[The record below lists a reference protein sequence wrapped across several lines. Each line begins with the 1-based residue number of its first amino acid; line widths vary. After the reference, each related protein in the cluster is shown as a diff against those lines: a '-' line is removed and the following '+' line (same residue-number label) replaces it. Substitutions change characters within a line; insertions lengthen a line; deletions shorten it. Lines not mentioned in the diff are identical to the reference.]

1 MLRSKSFVK
10 RTRKGNVVKVVKEH
24 YLRDDISCSSEICKV
39 CSKTPAPILSSTP
52 KGTSKFKPHYLIP
65 DTNVFI
71 SQLDIMEHPAIKD
84 VIVLQTV
91 REEIRHLSLPVYN
104 RLNTILADKTKRFY
118 MFANEH
124 QRDTF
129 IEKLKGETPND
140 RNDRAIRVATKWFM
154 DHLKANSS
162 GEDIDVIMLSDD
174 RGNREKAKT
183 TGIKSCGV
191 TEYVES
197 IKDTPELLDMV
208 SAPKAAAGEKVV
220 YEEHLSPAQIQN
232 GIKKGTLI
240 QAPFNVSVHN
250 VQEATV
256 VGEVEGE
263 IKTIFILG
271 RKHFNRCIQGDIV
284 AVELLPKS
292 EWKRGASVAIEE
304 EDDDEEKMFGEE
316 EVIVDKMTENDSSV
330 EPTGK
335 VVGII
340 RKKWRP
346 YCGFIVKKTVPKNT
360 TSGPVGV
367 MFRAMDKRIPPIKIK
382 TSQAPTLVGN
392 RIVVS
397 IDSWPTTSSF
407 PMGHFVKTLGSS
419 GDRETETEVLLL
431 EHDVPYQE
439 FSQRVL
445 QDLPAE
451 GDQWVVLDKHLTQ
464 ENRRDFRDLDICSI
478 DPPGCTDIDDALHA
492 RILPN
497 GNWEVGVHIADVT
510 YFVKHGMPMD
520 VEAASRGTSVYLVD
534 KRLDMLP
541 SLLGTNLCS
550 LRSNVERLAFSCIWE
565 MNENA
570 QIVSVDFTKSVIRS
584 KHSFTY
590 EEAQT
595 RIDDERMQDPITKGI
610 RVLNKFAKILRQK
623 RMENGALT
631 LSSPEVRFNLENDSQ
646 DPVDVEMKELK
657 ETNALVEEFM
667 LLANISV
674 AKKIYSKFPSSA
686 MLRKHAAPPTNNFDS
701 LRQILMEKGFTL
713 ETETSK
719 ALADSLDKAVIP
731 EDPYFNKL
739 VRIMTTRCMMQAQ
752 YFCSGTEIES
762 EFKHY
767 GLASPIYTHFTSPI
781 RRYADVIVHRLLQAC
796 IEPDLEYGA
805 ELTDTQKMKEL
816 CDNLNFRNRMAQ
828 QASRSSVE
836 LFTSLYFRNKTEVEE
851 GRILRVLKN
860 GFIVLVPKY
869 GIETIVYTSS
879 SADGPSPFNYDEE
892 AKSLVAGDVILKTF
906 DSVKVEITVEGD
918 ADGMRQKMNM
928 RLVDPFVEGVSVK
941 PSSKSK
947 RPNIDDTAETT
958 AKKVKK

>member
-24 YLRDDISCSSEICKV
+24 YLRDDIPCSSEICNV
-39 CSKTPAPILSSTP
+39 CSKTSAPVLSSTP
-52 KGTSKFKPHYLIP
+52 KGTTTFKPHYLIP

-91 REEIRHLSLPVYN
+91 REEIRHLSTPVYN

-140 RNDRAIRVATKWFM
+140 RNDRAIRVATKWFV

-162 GEDIDVIMLSDD
+162 GENIDVIMLSDD
-174 RGNREKAKT
+174 RGNREKAKA

-191 TEYVES
+191 IEYVES

-208 SAPKAAAGEKVV
+208 SAPKAAAGEQVV

-256 VGEVEGE
+256 VGEVDGE
-263 IKTIFILG
+263 VKTIFILG

-292 EWKRGASVAIEE
+292 EWKRGASIAIEE

-316 EVIVDKMTENDSSV
+316 EVIDKMTESDSPV

-367 MFRAMDKRIPPIKIK
+367 MFRAMDKRIPPIKIR
-382 TSQAPTLVGN
+382 TSQAQSLVGN

-397 IDSWPTTSSF
+397 IDSWPTNSSF

-445 QDLPAE
+445 QDLPVE
-451 GDQWVVLDKHLTQ
+451 GDQWVVQDKHLTQ
-464 ENRRDFRDLDICSI
+464 EKRRDFRDLDICSI

-550 LRSNVERLAFSCIWE
+550 LRSNVERLAFSCVWE

-570 QIVSVDFTKSVIRS
+570 EIVSVDFTKSVIRS

-590 EEAQT
+590 DEAQT

-686 MLRKHAAPPTNNFDS
+686 MLRKHAAPPSNNFDS
-701 LRQILMEKGFTL
+701 LRQILMEKGFVL
-713 ETETSK
+713 ETGSSK
-719 ALADSLDKAVIP
+719 ELADSLDKAVIP

-796 IEPDLEYGA
+796 IEPDLEYGQ
-805 ELTDTQKMKEL
+805 ELTDTQKMKDL

-836 LFTSLYFRNKTEVEE
+836 LFTSLYFRNKVEVED

-860 GFIVLVPKY
+860 GIIVLVPKY
-869 GIETIVYTSS
+869 GIETIVYTS
-879 SADGPSPFNYDEE
+879 ATVDGPSPFTYDEE
-892 AKSLVAGDVILKTF
+892 AKSLVAGDVVLKTF
-906 DSVKVEITVEGD
+906 DSVKVEIRVEGD
-918 ADGMRQKMNM
+918 AEGMRQKMNM
-928 RLVDPFVEGVSVK
+928 KLVEPFVEGLNK
-941 PSSKSK
+941 E
-947 RPNIDDTAETT
+947 IE
-958 AKKVKK
+958 